1 MNGEMYQICS
11 IAVASRKAIQSN
23 SEIRYISEKYTHSIT
38 FAFLPEKKL
47 FGMKQYIAPDVPAW
61 FQYLRKK
68 GLQDIKFLCP
78 SAVEDIRVLG
88 FVNTTQSSLVCFFK
102 NNKVTYFTPNWKF
115 DPERKQWDVRYTEY
129 DLPNPPPG
137 KPSFENNR
145 DFLRKALSDIQDLAV
160 KIDREFF
167 ASIFADAISILE
179 SDDEKAMG
187 ETNANFQGM
196 PRENLRLFQA
206 ANCADVFGAMG
217 SWNDSPAYMAQ
228 DKGLDKE
235 YKELSAELLK
245 NIRLALLFAVNE
257 W

>member
-1 MNGEMYQICS
+1 MNGEMHQICS

-23 SEIRYISEKYTHSIT
+23 SKILYIPEKYIHSIT
-38 FAFLPEKKL
+38 FAFLPEEKL
-47 FGMKQYIAPDVPAW
+47 LGIKQYIAPDIPAW
-61 FQYLRKK
+61 FRYIWKK
-68 GLQDIKFLCP
+68 GLQDIKFFCP
-78 SAVEDIRVLG
+78 SVVKDIGVLG

-102 NNKVTYFTPNWKF
+102 NSKVTYFAPNWKF

-145 DFLRKALSDIQDLAV
+145 DSFRKALLDIQDLAV
-160 KIDREFF
+160 KIDCEFF
-167 ASIFADAISILE
+167 AHIFAEAISILE
-179 SDDEKAMG
+179 GGDEETTE

-196 PRENLRLFQA
+196 PQENLRLFQA
-206 ANCADVFGAMG
+206 ANRADVFGAMG
-217 SWNDSPAYMAQ
+217 SWNDSPPYMAHE
-228 DKGLDKE
+228 KGLDKE